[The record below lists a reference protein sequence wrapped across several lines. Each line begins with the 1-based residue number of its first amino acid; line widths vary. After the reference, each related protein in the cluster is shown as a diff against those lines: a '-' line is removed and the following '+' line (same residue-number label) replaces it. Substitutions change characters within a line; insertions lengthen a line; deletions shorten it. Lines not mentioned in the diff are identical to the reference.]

1 MEEND
6 DRKRSGVGGRSEDAN
21 REIARGIDSYVEGEN
36 AMDGF
41 HRIGRGSEIEETEEA
56 AVDGTV

>member
-21 REIARGIDSYVEGEN
+21 REVARGIDSYVEGEN

-41 HRIGRGSEIEETEEA
+41 YRIGRGSEI
-56 AVDGTV
+56 